1 MGLEL
6 GFKDPF
12 VASAYADDMSLLLK
26 NEQDLQEVVGALQ
39 IYQRASSAKV
49 NLGRVER
56 FCVGLEGNQRSHSCQ
71 GV

>member
-12 VASAYADDMSLLLK
+12 DVSAYADDMSLLLK

-39 IYQRASSAKV
+39 IYQRASSAK
-49 NLGRVER
+49 
-56 FCVGLEGNQRSHSCQ
+56 
-71 GV
+71 